1 MLKVVS
7 LYFLFFYINLLYFV
21 QHNLKLN
28 LFLWLM
34 LSLLLIYVLCII
46 WCSAVH
52 KIVHYLGEV
61 LEDERDK
68 LKESLT
74 VNGSK

>member
-1 MLKVVS
+1 MEKENQGDSRLIHIHLESGHCVGVH
-7 LYFLFFYINLLYFV
+7 LWTLILFMCVI
-21 QHNLKLN
+21 
-28 LFLWLM
+28 
-34 LSLLLIYVLCII
+34 LSHMHVLVL
-46 WCSAVH
+46 WCSVVH

>member
-1 MLKVVS
+1 
-7 LYFLFFYINLLYFV
+7 
-21 QHNLKLN
+21 
-28 LFLWLM
+28 M